1 VQSSDESVERGER
14 VREIAESWTAAWNAR
29 DLEGLMAHYGDDV
42 VFMSPT
48 VILRD
53 DEPSG
58 IIRGKAALTELTEH
72 FREGLESFGPSVK
85 FTLLDACVGVGGYA
99 LYYERETGAKVI
111 VAKRLDLDDKIV
123 EARVH
128 YRNPG

>member
-1 VQSSDESVERGER
+1 MPSAVMSEAR
-14 VREIAESWTAAWNAR
+14 VREIAESWMAAWNSR
-29 DLEGLMAHYGDDV
+29 NLDSLMSHYADNV

-48 VILRD
+48 VVLRD

-58 IIRGKAALTELTEH
+58 VIHGKSALKEH
-72 FREGLESFGPSVK
+72 FREGLESFGPAVM

-99 LYYERETGAKVI
+99 LYYQRETGAKVI
-111 VAKRLDLDDKIV
+111 VAKRLNDEEKII

-128 YRNPG
+128 YHSPSS